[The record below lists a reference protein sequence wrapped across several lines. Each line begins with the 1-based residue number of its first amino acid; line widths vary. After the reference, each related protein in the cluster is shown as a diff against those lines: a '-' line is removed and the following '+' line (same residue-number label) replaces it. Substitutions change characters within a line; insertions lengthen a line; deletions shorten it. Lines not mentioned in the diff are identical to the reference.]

1 MKHIEKTLLA
11 SLKEQLLGEQK
22 NLIEELTDIGRENP
36 QTGDW
41 YAVPMENDG
50 EADADYSD
58 QADYVEEFESR
69 SARLGELEKKLH
81 DVRDALKKIEGG
93 NYGVCEKS
101 GQPIEIDRL
110 QANPAART
118 CKAHMN

>member
-1 MKHIEKTLLA
+1 MKHIDKKTLGELSEVLESEKQ
-11 SLKEQLLGEQK
+11 SLRS
-22 NLIEELTDIGRENP
+22 ELSQIGKENP

-41 YAVPMENDG
+41 YAIPMETDG
-50 EADADYSD
+50 DAESDYSD
-58 QADYVEEFESR
+58 QADYVEDFESR
-69 SARLGELEKKLH
+69 SARLGEIEKRYR
-81 DVRDALKKIEGG
+81 DVVDALKKIETG
-93 NYGVCEKS
+93 NYGICEKS